1 MVENNNNGQKERSR
15 KKRKKK
21 GKTKQNPTGGL
32 VCGKSDRVSDGG
44 QEEEVGRV
52 RRSSSKDYIVST
64 NEGPFL

>member
-21 GKTKQNPTGGL
+21 EKLNKIQPVGWFVERAT
-32 VCGKSDRVSDGG
+32 VSDGG